1 MRYHYIVVLSV
12 IVTDLLA
19 SLAKPLSPPWDNMH
33 TKHSWNAVPTNW
45 VSLGR
50 PPSGTTI
57 DLYIALK
64 PNRENALIDALYE
77 VSEPGHPRYRA
88 HLTKEQVADLVAP
101 RPETLELVNSWLEHH
116 GIPSSSVSMTHGGST
131 LKLKGVSVTQAN
143 TLLGASYQVYR
154 HVERGE
160 TIVRTV
166 GYSLPRALHWHV
178 LTVAPTTS
186 FVSPRGKWQTPRNHS
201 SGETVKSG
209 EPVTMLSGRAKVDYA
224 TPSFL
229 RWLYNTVAYTP
240 NAMDKNVLGVVGFSG
255 DSPSPADLSAFMR
268 KYCEADDATY
278 NVVKVNG
285 GRYDPT
291 NPHEEASLDIQYA
304 EAMAYPTPHI
314 FYSIGRGP
322 SGKDNYYV
330 AWLEYILKQSDIPQT
345 ISISYGY
352 EERQTSREYALYVC
366 DMFAMLGL
374 RGVSVLVSSG
384 NDGIGKGTCVNRD
397 GMVRFIPEFPATCP
411 YVTVVGGTTDYEPEV
426 AAEFSGGGFSD
437 HFERP
442 LYQRRTVPTFLE
454 DLGSRYQ
461 GLYNA
466 SGRGIP
472 DIAAQSVNL
481 PIFLRAKSKGRRAQV
496 ERRPCVPLLPP
507 PIGSS
512 LTAQLTANLQVVA
525 GIISLLNDWLIS
537 TGRYPLGFLNPWLYG
552 RGRAALDDITEGS
565 NPGCGVDGFSA
576 IAGWD
581 PVTGLG
587 TPNFRRMMEQLS

>member
-1 MRYHYIVVLSV
+1 MRYHCIVVFSV
-12 IVTDLLA
+12 IASDLLA
-19 SLAKPLSPPWDNMH
+19 SLAKPLSPGDDMH
-33 TKHSWNAVPTNW
+33 IKHSWNAVPTNW

-64 PNRENALIDALYE
+64 PNRENALIDALSE
-77 VSEPGHPRYRA
+77 VSEPGHPRHVHHHSSA
-88 HLTKEQVADLVAP
+88 DEQVADLVAP

-116 GIPSSSVSMTHGGST
+116 GISSSSVSMTHGGNT
-131 LKLKGVSVTQAN
+131 LKLQGVSVTQAN
-143 TLLGASYQVYR
+143 TLLGASYEVYR

-166 GYSLPRALHWHV
+166 GYSLPRALDWHV
-178 LTVAPTTS
+178 LTVVPTTS
-186 FVSPRGKWQTPRNHS
+186 FVSPRTPWQTPRNDS
-201 SGETVKSG
+201 SGETAGLVKSGSG
-209 EPVTMLSGRAKVDYA
+209 EPVTMLSGRAKVNYI

-229 RWLYNTVAYTP
+229 RWLYDTEAYTP
-240 NAMDKNVLGVVGFSG
+240 NAMDENALGVVGLLG
-255 DSPSPADLSAFMR
+255 DSPSPADLAAFMR

-278 NVVKVNG
+278 KVVKING
-285 GRYDPT
+285 GRYDRT
-291 NPHEEASLDIQYA
+291 HPHEEANLDIQYA

-322 SGKDNYYV
+322 SGTD
-330 AWLEYILKQSDIPQT
+330 DC
-345 ISISYGY
+345 ISYGY
-352 EERQTSREYALYVC
+352 EEKYTSREYAFYVC
-366 DMFAMLGL
+366 NMFAMLGL

-384 NDGIGKGTCVNRD
+384 NDGIGRGTCVNRD
-397 GMVRFIPEFPATCP
+397 GRVRFIPRFPSTCP
-411 YVTVVGGTTDYEPEV
+411 WVTVVGGTTDYEPEV
-426 AAEFSGGGFSD
+426 AAKFSGGGFSD

-442 LYQRRTVPTFLE
+442 LYQRRTVPTFLD

-461 GLYNA
+461 GLYND

-472 DIAAQSVNL
+472 DIAAQSMNL
-481 PIFLRAKSKGRRAQV
+481 PIFFNGQEQREAGTSGAT
-496 ERRPCVPLLPP
+496 P
-507 PIGSS
+507 
-512 LTAQLTANLQVVA
+512 

-552 RGRAALDDITEGS
+552 KGLAALDDITEGS
-565 NPGCGVDGFSA
+565 NPGCGMAGFSA

-587 TPNFRRMMEQLS
+587 TPNFRRMMGQLV